1 MPRTQGGRGG
11 RCRSA
16 TGSGPDPRSPALSR
30 PGHAARAEQSRVG
43 ARPAPLLLVLQASLP
58 FPRPAQRFSRRGRG
72 LRSLALRSSR
82 CAWLSQNQAGSSLHL
97 PGAGQGA
104 RGHCQ
109 GSGTSN
115 ARPRAPRWCEGH
127 SGRRGAG
134 ARSPV
139 FAAPWRPGA
148 GTGGPRGRALGG
160 GRAGPAGRGGRAAT
174 RGGEC
179 PGHAGILSLPAKGWG
194 DAGTHTGS
202 FLWAKDQRGTAQR
215 QGGGPS
221 SPHPP
226 PHRRCCQTRSS
237 WFTCPGRPVSGASL
251 ELPTSLVGC

>member
-1 MPRTQGGRGG
+1 MPLRHGIG
-11 RCRSA
+11 
-16 TGSGPDPRSPALSR
+16 GPDPRSPALSR
-30 PGHAARAEQSRVG
+30 RGHAARAEQSRVG

-58 FPRPAQRFSRRGRG
+58 FPRPAQRFSRHGRG

-104 RGHCQ
+104 RGHCP

-115 ARPRAPRWCEGH
+115 ARPRAPRWWEGH